1 MPATRSEFNRK
12 EKPMQSLLVINSS
25 AAREASVSRTL
36 VEDAVARLLETNPYA
51 KVVRRDLGAN
61 PVPHLSVDT
70 LAGVRGVP
78 VSRAEQGAR
87 ALSDELI
94 AELRDADTIV
104 IGAPMYN
111 FGVTTGLRAWFDHV
125 LRAGETFSYSEAGPK
140 GLLTGK
146 RVIVIESRGGL
157 YSEGPASAVD
167 FQEPYL
173 RHLLGFI
180 GLTDVTFVHA
190 EKIGYGPE
198 ARAAA
203 LAGARARIAAIAG
216 EQLPRAA

>member
-1 MPATRSEFNRK
+1 MK
-12 EKPMQSLLVINSS
+12 SLLVINSS
-25 AAREASVSRTL
+25 AAREGSVSRTL
-36 VEDAVARLLETNPYA
+36 VEETVSRLLEGSPFA
-51 KVVRRDLGAN
+51 EVVRRDLGDT
-61 PVPHLSVDT
+61 PIPHLTTQT

-78 VSRAEQGAR
+78 STAAEKRARE
-87 ALSDELI
+87 LSDELI
-94 AELRDADTIV
+94 AELRAADTIV

-111 FGVTTGLRAWFDHV
+111 FGITTSLRAWFDHV

-140 GLLTGK
+140 GLLAGR

-157 YSEGPASAVD
+157 YSEGPAAAVD

-180 GLTDVTFVHA
+180 GITDVTFVHA

-203 LAGARARIAAIAG
+203 MAQAKIRIASLAGAALANAA
-216 EQLPRAA
+216 